1 MRFDVH
7 RAIMCQ
13 SPFFESLMQK
23 LTQIR
28 KVKPNKSTLE
38 EKTEFTTTLKID
50 LFKAFSNR
58 GFVLSPF
65 QHIVTRRWESP
76 IELSP
81 CSTRKS
87 NNRSNEPLNHILTSH
102 IRFAIQWL
110 YSHDKSEMTQKL
122 EDEDTLHILSIAI
135 LFDIDDLADECIK
148 RYTTT
153 QLSLATAVRDLET
166 IGQLPRNH
174 NAYLQLRD
182 AVLLLLL
189 RYGPEHPA
197 GLAILPVDYMA
208 DVLSA
213 DILFVG
219 SEFERYCLLKKTL
232 VTFMQSVG
240 KITWTASGPVD
251 QHNKRLS
258 GFVQPPKS
266 LLAQKKHQRIKAF
279 GNFPNEEL
287 SANTVRA
294 LKRKRIPSEELED
307 AQFSVGFNEVT
318 KLQPVR
324 ISFSACVPFEKLM
337 ADVSSGGV
345 IDKATVLSYLLRTTV
360 IYSNMTFDQLTT
372 VRHDKI
378 VNEEIVFRAL
388 WQREALERIIFPFH
402 FQSSQ
407 PIPSEED
414 YNGKDPTQD
423 RSEALNEYFDVDDTV
438 DQERRR
444 RILLGTPKFRF
455 RKSIHLTPAT
465 VANGWKL
472 IEKSNANSTNDKAPT
487 ETTHNDAN
495 ESEDELEN
503 LLNSLED
510 EEDSFYESDQ
520 IVRCETSKDTS
531 SDSVAVL
538 TQTPLEGTDPLLANQ
553 YSPASYSKTFYSRP
567 EKILGSSYSV
577 AVEAQVMPRHLLYM
591 NNTNNKKEGSNDEEN
606 PSDKNVL
613 VCRFELYHDDKGLL
627 RRELSEISSDKSDEI
642 VNVEEAEEENNTPGL
657 SDNEQILENEEER
670 SEFIRYSLGT
680 SKTSPK
686 KALFS
691 RRESSNVS
699 RSSSYSMKRK
709 YTFGSRYDSPI
720 KRIAGNLH
728 QRSQRANIR
737 YSIYCLNT
745 HENLTENQR
754 VDQEDR
760 VLVPVTESAELL
772 QHNDSES
779 GYVGQTIIHAD
790 MSEGVTID
798 LTVALEVFGF
808 ENV

>member
-1 MRFDVH
+1 
-7 RAIMCQ
+7 
-13 SPFFESLMQK
+13 
-23 LTQIR
+23 
-28 KVKPNKSTLE
+28 
-38 EKTEFTTTLKID
+38 
-50 LFKAFSNR
+50 
-58 GFVLSPF
+58 
-65 QHIVTRRWESP
+65 
-76 IELSP
+76 
-81 CSTRKS
+81 
-87 NNRSNEPLNHILTSH
+87 
-102 IRFAIQWL
+102 
-110 YSHDKSEMTQKL
+110 
-122 EDEDTLHILSIAI
+122 
-135 LFDIDDLADECIK
+135 
-148 RYTTT
+148 
-153 QLSLATAVRDLET
+153 
-166 IGQLPRNH
+166 
-174 NAYLQLRD
+174 
-182 AVLLLLL
+182 
-189 RYGPEHPA
+189 
-197 GLAILPVDYMA
+197 
-208 DVLSA
+208 
-213 DILFVG
+213 
-219 SEFERYCLLKKTL
+219 
-232 VTFMQSVG
+232 
-240 KITWTASGPVD
+240 
-251 QHNKRLS
+251 
-258 GFVQPPKS
+258 
-266 LLAQKKHQRIKAF
+266 
-279 GNFPNEEL
+279 
-287 SANTVRA
+287 
-294 LKRKRIPSEELED
+294 
-307 AQFSVGFNEVT
+307 
-318 KLQPVR
+318 
-324 ISFSACVPFEKLM
+324 
-337 ADVSSGGV
+337 
-345 IDKATVLSYLLRTTV
+345 
-360 IYSNMTFDQLTT
+360 MTFDQLTT

-487 ETTHNDAN
+487 ETTYNDAN

-520 IVRCETSKDTS
+520 IVRS
-531 SDSVAVL
+531 
-538 TQTPLEGTDPLLANQ
+538 NQ
-553 YSPASYSKTFYSRP
+553 YLPASYSKTFYSRP

-613 VCRFELYHDDKGLL
+613 VCRFEL
-627 RRELSEISSDKSDEI
+627 
-642 VNVEEAEEENNTPGL
+642 
-657 SDNEQILENEEER
+657 
-670 SEFIRYSLGT
+670 
-680 SKTSPK
+680 
-686 KALFS
+686 
-691 RRESSNVS
+691 
-699 RSSSYSMKRK
+699 
-709 YTFGSRYDSPI
+709 
-720 KRIAGNLH
+720 
-728 QRSQRANIR
+728 SQRANIR